1 VYFTTFSN
9 SWAQQIAALER
20 KPLAVL
26 SHVRPDGDCIGSM
39 VALVRALRALGQD
52 AIGVNANATPR
63 NLQSFVGDTPLAMTA
78 SPEIFCDRTLITV
91 DCADIARIGRA
102 LSPHCGPVYW
112 NIDHHIS
119 NTRYAEHNWIDGESC
134 ATAEILAG
142 VFFDLDLPIDA
153 CTAQAL
159 YVGIATDTGQFRFP
173 STTDR
178 TFDLA
183 HRLCQAGANPGAA
196 ASDLYDNE
204 RFGRIRLLQHFLA
217 SLKMEMDGLV
227 CIGTLEQ
234 GCYAETGTCIED
246 AEGLVDYARSI
257 EGVAIGVLIE
267 ARDGAIKCSLRAKD
281 AYYRVDRIAQCF
293 GGGGHACAAGLN
305 VDDSSIT
312 DFYPLLLSAIQQHCQ
327 SLPPKQPNQ

>member
-1 VYFTTFSN
+1 M
-9 SWAQQIAALER
+9 
-20 KPLAVL
+20 

-39 VALVRALRALGQD
+39 VAMVRVLRALGYD
-52 AIGVNANATPR
+52 AVGVNANPTPR
-63 NLQSFVGDTPLAMTA
+63 NLQAFVGDTPLIMEADSA
-78 SPEIFCDRTLITV
+78 ALKGKTLITV
-91 DCADIARIGRA
+91 DCADIARIGRD
-102 LSPHCGPVYW
+102 LSPSVGPVYW

-119 NTRYAEHNWIDGESC
+119 NTRYAEHNWIDGHAC

-142 VFFDLDLPIDA
+142 IFFDLDLPIDPV
-153 CTAQAL
+153 TAQAL

-173 STTDR
+173 STTDQ

-183 HRLCQAGANPGAA
+183 HRLCQAGANPGTAA
-196 ASDLYDNE
+196 NELYDNE

-217 SLKMEMDGLV
+217 SLKMEMDGMV

-234 GCYAETGTCIED
+234 GCYAETGTSIED

-267 ARDGAIKCSLRAKD
+267 EREGAIKCSLRAKD
-281 AYYRVDRIAQCF
+281 PYYRVDQIAKTF

-305 VDDSSIT
+305 VDDSSIAH
-312 DFYPLLLSAIQQHCQ
+312 FYPLLLNTILQHCQ
-327 SLPPKQPNQ
+327 SLKHKEVR